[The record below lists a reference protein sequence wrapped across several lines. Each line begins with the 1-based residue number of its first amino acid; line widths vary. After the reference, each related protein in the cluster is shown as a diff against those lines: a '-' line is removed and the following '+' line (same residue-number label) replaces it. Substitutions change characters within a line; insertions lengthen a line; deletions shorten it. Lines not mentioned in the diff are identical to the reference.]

1 MREIFQKTLV
11 KTSEKSIFS
20 QFPLISSEILSNISY
35 YFTMIEYVLYIFW
48 KQNFFLRIFIH
59 CSNFSNHYIFIN
71 ISNNLIHLVSLGS
84 HGQVKYQNG
93 TCLDKEELK
102 LKKFKMKFFNFYV
115 KWINLIIKMSFI
127 SDHENVVIF

>member
-1 MREIFQKTLV
+1 M
-11 KTSEKSIFS
+11 
-20 QFPLISSEILSNISY
+20 
-35 YFTMIEYVLYIFW
+35 
-48 KQNFFLRIFIH
+48 
-59 CSNFSNHYIFIN
+59 
-71 ISNNLIHLVSLGS
+71 HLVLLGS
-84 HGQVKYQNG
+84 HGQVKYQNE